1 MQKVLVD
8 PSGRFR
14 TLKILLVGMGDS
26 GDLTYERLY
35 KAGFTISRTMR
46 EINCKDFA
54 FDIPGIGRCG
64 LDVPEMTGSMVS
76 GLFDILRDESGSEK
90 PENPKTVRILADD
103 KHVNEVMQGVQKA
116 IAKESSGRVTVEIER
131 SVETK

>member
-1 MQKVLVD
+1 
-8 PSGRFR
+8 
-14 TLKILLVGMGDS
+14 
-26 GDLTYERLY
+26 
-35 KAGFTISRTMR
+35 
-46 EINCKDFA
+46 
-54 FDIPGIGRCG
+54 
-64 LDVPEMTGSMVS
+64 MVS